1 MIFAFVDCAIRD
13 VAVIVAVGKPEK
25 GTKTEF
31 FAPKSW
37 SGPYQI
43 IEPCL
48 RSLITLRIFF
58 RSTIDSKFS
67 LYHYSLSC

>member
-1 MIFAFVDCAIRD
+1 MIFAFVDCAIRE
-13 VAVIVAVGKPEK
+13 VAVIVAVGKPKK

-48 RSLITLRIFF
+48 RS
-58 RSTIDSKFS
+58 
-67 LYHYSLSC
+67 